1 MVDPNP
7 AAGGRIRILYDP
19 QTNAYVELPEGRYEL
34 VLGREAYDGIPVPIL
49 PDRRRGDSFRLKE
62 NLRDRVGKIMA
73 AVINTISRHHAIL
86 YVQDSGVLL
95 RDAGSREG
103 TKVDGASLR
112 GSDKHLLSNRKEIQ
126 LSAWSLVYY
135 DDPADVARVM
145 ARRPEAFRLD
155 PRRLGS

>member
-1 MVDPNP
+1 MNTGD
-7 AAGGRIRILYDP
+7 AASGRIRILYDP
-19 QTNAYVELPEGRYEL
+19 QTNVYVELPPGQYEL

-49 PDRRRGDSFRLKE
+49 PERRRGDSFRLKE

-86 YVQDSGVLL
+86 YVQEAGVRL

-103 TKVDGASLR
+103 TKVGGASLR
-112 GSDKHLLSNRKEIQ
+112 GSDKMPLSNKVEIQ
-126 LSAWSLVYY
+126 LSAWSLFYY

-145 ARRPEAFRLD
+145 AKQPGAYKLD
-155 PRRLGS
+155 PRRLGT